1 MVSYFDYIYIEK
13 TTIVYI
19 IHIIRKEWIILFAA
33 IQGIRIVIETVVKIY
48 NNGLA
53 TWMPPTWLRR
63 IKYDVQNTKTGF
75 TRPNIIK
82 KISSSTPMSFSMSL
96 V

>member
-33 IQGIRIVIETVVKIY
+33 IQGIRIVIEIVVKIY

-53 TWMPPTWLRR
+53 A
-63 IKYDVQNTKTGF
+63 IDG
-75 TRPNIIK
+75 
-82 KISSSTPMSFSMSL
+82 
-96 V
+96 

>member
-1 MVSYFDYIYIEK
+1 MLIFFSDDNGLLGWSATLIIYIEK

-53 TWMPPTWLRR
+53 
-63 IKYDVQNTKTGF
+63 I
-75 TRPNIIK
+75 
-82 KISSSTPMSFSMSL
+82 
-96 V
+96 